1 MPLALDLRSNKPK
14 SWSLF
19 KQKWRN
25 YEIASGLKNKEGETR
40 VATLLSI
47 IGDDALEVYNG
58 FQWETVGDNIKIDK
72 VLEKFEV
79 YCNPKR
85 NIPFERYIFNSRFQ
99 KVNEKIDEYVTQL
112 RLLAETCDFGSLKDS
127 LIRDMIIFGCNDE
140 RLKESMLRE
149 PDLSLARAIE
159 MCRLT
164 ERAKEHHSQMQAKSV
179 IEEVDKVSG
188 QKTTNMIK
196 C

>member
-1 MPLALDLRSNKPK
+1 MPLALDLRSDKPK